1 MRDYSSF
8 GLPYSIKNFIF
19 FGDDTMSALASV
31 DLTAISISAVP
42 EPGTAAVMLAGLA
55 LLGAALCKVPPRR
68 IARSVTGH

>member
-8 GLPYSIKNFIF
+8 GSPYTIKNFIF

-31 DLTAISISAVP
+31 NLAAISISPVP

-55 LLGAALCKVPPRR
+55 LLGAALYKVPSRR
-68 IARSVTGH
+68 IALFVTGH